1 MTDQLLA
8 PVSPVTWHAAI
19 STARP
24 GAGRAVRTAPVP
36 VRNQVPGRDRDQ
48 APAAGPAAA
57 TGAAAAT
64 RSGTARPT
72 AGAVP
77 DTADVLAPDVTRP
90 DVTGPEATGPAAAMP
105 AAGAGTAG
113 TPGERPWTVA
123 RRPRRVAPLPCQ
135 LAPDLF
141 FAERPED
148 LKQAQE
154 LCQACPVRQECLAGA
169 LERGEPC
176 GVWGGKMFLYG
187 NIIDKKRPRGRP
199 RRVAA

>member
-24 GAGRAVRTAPVP
+24 PASRAARTAPAP
-36 VRNQVPGRDRDQ
+36 VRSQAPVRDQ
-48 APAAGPAAA
+48 APAAGPAV
-57 TGAAAAT
+57 TM
-64 RSGTARPT
+64 P
-72 AGAVP
+72 AVTIP
-77 DTADVLAPDVTRP
+77 DAP
-90 DVTGPEATGPAAAMP
+90 GPAAAMP

-113 TPGERPWTVA
+113 TRNAGERPWTVA
-123 RRPRRVAPLPCQ
+123 RRPRRISPLPCQ
-135 LAPDLF
+135 AAPDLF
-141 FAERPED
+141 FAESPDD

-154 LCQACPVRQECLAGA
+154 LCRACPVRQECLAGA